1 MKHQATADLFHYWD
15 ALRGERSAPERN
27 DIDPGAIRAVLADTF
42 MLEFDAAS
50 RFPFRL
56 AGTRVNGLFDADQKG
71 RSFLDLWAAAE
82 RRNLVGVLL
91 TVANGPC
98 PVIAGATAAPGDLE
112 PCPFE
117 LLLLPMRHHGKTHSR
132 ILGLIKPVLQ
142 PAWLGLVP
150 PGPLHLHSLRM
161 MDGAERPAPRTAAA
175 SAGPQQIAARLRKGG
190 RRGPPLLQVIEGGRR
205 ATGLPVVGRLPERS
219 DVFEVEVENGH
230 L

>member
-42 MLEFDAAS
+42 MLEFDAAN

-98 PVIAGATAAPGDLE
+98 PVVAGATAAPAGLE

-117 LLLLPMRHHGKTHSR
+117 VLLLPMRHHGKTHSR
-132 ILGLIKPVLQ
+132 ILGLIKPALQ
-142 PAWLGLVP
+142 PAWLGLMP
-150 PGPLHLHSLRM
+150 PGPLHLHSLRV
-161 MDGAERPAPRTAAA
+161 MDGEERPAPSAA
-175 SAGPQQIAARLRKGG
+175 SAGPQQLAARLRKAG
-190 RRGPPLLQVIEGGRR
+190 RHAPPTLQVIEGGRR
-205 ATGLPVVGRLPERS
+205 SAEPLVVGRLPERS